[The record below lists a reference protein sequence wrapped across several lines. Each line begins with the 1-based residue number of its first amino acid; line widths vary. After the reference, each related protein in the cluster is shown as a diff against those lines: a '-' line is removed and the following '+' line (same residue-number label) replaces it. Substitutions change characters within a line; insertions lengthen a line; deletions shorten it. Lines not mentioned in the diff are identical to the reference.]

1 METEKID
8 VRNHKH
14 QSYVYNEK
22 QLPSVTQCIS
32 MINKPYLV
40 AWANKLGLAG
50 TKTSDEMKRVTTIG
64 TLAHAYIQAFL
75 ETKIVEFEPQ
85 NEEERVISTTALQC
99 FSKFLAFYDEYKP
112 TTLECEKRVVNG
124 LFGGTMDY
132 IARIG
137 DENYIIDFKTSDRV
151 SNDYLLQLSAYYE
164 LSKETPHEISKLGIL
179 SLPKELAAPYQFHV
193 YTVEEIQPFYRYFT
207 AARELY
213 PLDSDARKLIER
225 R

>member
-14 QSYVYNEK
+14 QAYMYKEEK
-22 QLPSVTQCIS
+22 LPSVTQCIS

-50 TKTSDEMKRVTTIG
+50 TKLSDEMKRVTTIG

-75 ETKIVEFEPQ
+75 ETKIVAYEPQ
-85 NEEERVISTTALQC
+85 NEEEQAILTTALQC
-99 FSKFLAFYDEYKP
+99 FSKFLDFYEKYEP
-112 TTLECEKRVVNG
+112 ITLECEKSVVNG

-164 LSKETPHEISKLGIL
+164 LSKETDHEISKLAIL
-179 SLPKELAAPYQFHV
+179 SLPKDLPAAYQFHV
-193 YTVEEIQPFYRYFT
+193 YTIEDIQPFYRYFT
-207 AARELY
+207 TARELY
-213 PLDSDARKLIER
+213 TLDSDARKLIDR